1 MWARRGLQVEAGH
14 VTDEGVSLADVV
26 LNVES
31 GEHPGDVSA
40 RLVHAEQLG
49 HGVAQGLVTIVG
61 AAERD
66 LCHGVAQ
73 DSGTGGVPFGVVGV
87 QQTLG

>member
-26 LNVES
+26 MNVES

-40 RLVHAEQLG
+40 RLVHAE
-49 HGVAQGLVTIVG
+49 HSAMVSRKAW
-61 AAERD
+61 
-66 LCHGVAQ
+66 
-73 DSGTGGVPFGVVGV
+73 
-87 QQTLG
+87 